1 MRKRI
6 LKLVAIGFFGGMVMG
21 NLIAYLTG
29 GSFVNQKLLSLYGSE
44 AGSVILQTLL
54 SGLLGAI
61 AMGGTEVYELERWP
75 LALSSLT
82 HYGMIVVTYTA
93 IALSLG
99 WVGGAAELLITIF
112 IQTAAY
118 AAIWM
123 VIFLRYKRKVRELN
137 ELLENSNRND
147 PE

>member
-6 LKLVAIGFFGGMVMG
+6 LKLVAIGFLGGMVMG

-137 ELLENSNRND
+137 ELLEKSNRND

>member
-6 LKLVAIGFFGGMVMG
+6 LKLVAIGFLGGMVMG

>member
-6 LKLVAIGFFGGMVMG
+6 LKLVAIGFLGGMVMG

-29 GSFVNQKLLSLYGSE
+29 GSFVNQKLLSLYVSE